1 MVMIIFHLKANNMEK
16 CIISIN
22 QYADFIKA
30 SDAKRLRIIRQ
41 QKKPNVFRIAY
52 YQLAKARIRK
62 TLKDNG
68 SLIHINDALTKLSER
83 VPKSKRQLSDKSVS
97 IEALEKFLI
106 LKIPKI
112 LKNEQIE
119 FLNPKIFKNA
129 IDVYGVS
136 IIVSPEIIFK
146 ITIDNK
152 EVLGGIKLHV
162 SKSNSFDSEQ
172 QQIIA
177 SGICN
182 YLEKNVANEDQIV
195 LPEFCISL
203 DIFGNGFISNS
214 SAKKNLIN
222 SYKKECKE
230 IIKIWDAA

>member
-1 MVMIIFHLKANNMEK
+1 MEK

-30 SDAKRLRIIRQ
+30 TDAKKLRIIRQ
-41 QKKPNVFRIAY
+41 QKKPNLFRIAY

-68 SLIHINDALTKLSER
+68 SLVHIKDALKKLSDR
-83 VPKSKRQLSDKSVS
+83 VPNSKRQSSDKSVS

-112 LKNEQIE
+112 LRNESIE
-119 FLNPKIFKNA
+119 FLNPKDFKNA

-136 IIVSPEIIFK
+136 IIISPEIIFK
-146 ITIDNK
+146 TIIDGK

-182 YLEKNVANEDQIV
+182 YLEKNVATENQIV

-214 SAKKNLIN
+214 NAKKNLIS

>member
-1 MVMIIFHLKANNMEK
+1 MNK

-41 QKKPNVFRIAY
+41 QKKPNVFKIAY

-62 TLKDNG
+62 TLTDNG
-68 SLIHINDALTKLSER
+68 SLIHINDALKNLSAR
-83 VPKSKRQLSDKSVS
+83 VPKSKRQSSDKAVS

-112 LKNEQIE
+112 LKDEKIE
-119 FLNPKIFKNA
+119 FLSPKNFNSA
-129 IDVYGVS
+129 IDVYGIS
-136 IIVSPEIIFK
+136 IIISPEIIFK
-146 ITIDNK
+146 TIVNGK

-182 YLEKNVANEDQIV
+182 YLEINVAKENQIV

-214 SAKKNLIN
+214 TAKKNLIS

-230 IIKIWDAA
+230 ILKIWDAA

>member
-1 MVMIIFHLKANNMEK
+1 MGK

-68 SLIHINDALTKLSER
+68 SLIHIKDALTKLSER
-83 VPKSKRQLSDKSVS
+83 VPNSKRQLSDKSVS

-106 LKIPKI
+106 LKIPQI
-112 LKNEQIE
+112 LKNEKIE
-119 FLNPKIFKNA
+119 FLNPKDYNNS
-129 IDVYGVS
+129 IDVCGLS
-136 IIVSPEIIFK
+136 IIIAPEIIFK
-146 ITIDNK
+146 TIIDDK
-152 EVLGGIKLHV
+152 EVLGGIKLHI
-162 SKSNSFDSEQ
+162 SKSNSFDNEQ

-182 YLEKNVANEDQIV
+182 YLESNVATTEQIV

-203 DIFGNGFISNS
+203 DIFGNGFISTSN
-214 SAKKNLIN
+214 AKKNLIS